1 MDDAPSRGAAFLVT
15 QLGTHC
21 AAKFAVRAREI
32 GLTPPQVGIL
42 GLIARSPGQSQQAV
56 ATALG
61 LLPSRLVG
69 FVDDLEDQGLLER
82 VRSRTDRRNYAL
94 QLTEA
99 GRRKLGEIGRVGREH
114 EQDIFGNLTD
124 EQHTELVRLL
134 QRVADEQGLTAGVHP
149 GFRSLNSEV
158 C

>member
-1 MDDAPSRGAAFLVT
+1 MDEVPSRGAAFLVT

-21 AAKFAVRAREI
+21 AVKFAERTREI

-56 ATALG
+56 ATTLG

-69 FVDDLEDQGLLER
+69 FVDDLEEQGLVER

-99 GRRKLGEIGRVGREH
+99 GRHKLGEIGRVSRAH
-114 EQDIFGNLTD
+114 EQDLFGSLTD
-124 EQHTELVRLL
+124 EQHAELIRRL
-134 QRVADEQGLTAGVHP
+134 QQVADEQGLTVGIHP
-149 GFRSLNSEV
+149 GYRTLDGGG

>member
-1 MDDAPSRGAAFLVT
+1 MDEVPSHGAAFLVT

-21 AAKFAVRAREI
+21 ATKFAERAREI

-56 ATALG
+56 ATTLG

-69 FVDDLEDQGLLER
+69 FVDDLEEQGLVER

-94 QLTEA
+94 QLTEG
-99 GRRKLGEIGRVGREH
+99 GRRKLGEIGRVSQQH
-114 EQDIFGNLTD
+114 EQDIFGGLTD
-124 EQHTELVRLL
+124 EQHAELIRML
-134 QRVADEQGLTAGVHP
+134 QRVADEQGLVAGVHP
-149 GFRSLNSEV
+149 GYRQLGSLT
-158 C
+158 